1 VTARLDIRTQD
12 FHAGALGTA
21 DLVDEIGPDVR
32 SCDVQLRQYGGMSR
46 FYGRVRTIR
55 CREDNALV
63 REVLSSPGD
72 EQVLVV
78 DGAGSLH
85 TALVGDVIAALAVEN
100 GWRGLV
106 LRGAVRDVVA
116 LSALPIGIKALGSNP
131 RRSGKIGAGEVDVP
145 VSFGGVT
152 FKPGDLLFSDED
164 GIIVT
169 EPSRLS

>member
-1 VTARLDIRTQD
+1 MTAPLDLRTQD
-12 FHAGALGTA
+12 FLAGALGTA

-32 SCDVQLRQYGGMSR
+32 SCDVQLRQYGGVSR

-55 CREDNALV
+55 CLEDNALV
-63 REVLSSPGD
+63 RQVLSSPGHG
-72 EQVLVV
+72 QVLVV

-106 LRGAVRDVVA
+106 RHGAVRDVAA
-116 LSALPIGIKALGSNP
+116 LGMLTIGIKALGSNP
-131 RRSGKIGAGEVDVP
+131 RKSGKTGAGEVDVP

-164 GIIVT
+164 GIIVR